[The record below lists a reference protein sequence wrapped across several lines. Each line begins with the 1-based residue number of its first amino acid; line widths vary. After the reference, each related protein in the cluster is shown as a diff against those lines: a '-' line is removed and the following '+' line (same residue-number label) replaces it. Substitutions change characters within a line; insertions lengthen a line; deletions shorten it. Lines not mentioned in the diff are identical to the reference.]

1 MDDPSDFTGSR
12 VAILG
17 LGLMGGSLALALR
30 GQVRELR
37 AADPDPAV
45 IELAGRLGIV
55 ERLSADPAD
64 VLPGT
69 DIVILAAPVQ
79 AILELIAQLPHI
91 HPGSAVVLDLGSTK
105 TQICQAMEAL
115 PDRFDPVG
123 GHPMCGKETAG
134 LGCAEVE
141 LFRGATFALSALG
154 RTSGRGRQA
163 AEQIARATGAVPLWI
178 DPEAHD
184 RQVAATSHVPYLL
197 ANALAMATP
206 LEAAR
211 LVGPGFRSTSRLAA
225 SFAPMMLDVLA
236 SNRQNV
242 LKALGRFRAELDI
255 IEHTLAQNDR
265 AALGE
270 ALSRSAERHGELV
283 FGGEH

>member
-1 MDDPSDFTGSR
+1 

-30 GQVRELR
+30 GQVREVR

-45 IELAGRLGIV
+45 IELARQRGIV
-55 ERLSADPAD
+55 ERLSADPSD

-69 DIVILAAPVQ
+69 DIVVLAAPVQ
-79 AILELIAQLPHI
+79 AILELIEGLPRL
-91 HPGSAVVLDLGSTK
+91 HPGSPVVLDLGSTK
-105 TQICQAMEAL
+105 TQVCQAMEAL

-134 LGCAEVE
+134 VGSAEAE
-141 LFRGATFALSALG
+141 LFQGATFALSALG
-154 RTSGRGRQA
+154 RTSARGRQA
-163 AEQIARATGAVPLWI
+163 AEQIARTIGAIPLWI
-178 DPEAHD
+178 DPETHD

-197 ANALAMATP
+197 ANALALATP
-206 LEAAR
+206 LDAAR

-225 SFAPMMLDVLA
+225 SYAPMMLDVLA
-236 SNRQNV
+236 SNRENV
-242 LKALGRFRAELDI
+242 LQALGRFRAELDI

-283 FGGEH
+283 FGREH